1 MVDFAFVI
9 TYIDVLSYEN
19 RNIDCGHY
27 CWIPRIQVRYNIGTF
42 LIQSLPL

>member
-19 RNIDCGHY
+19 SNLDCGHY
-27 CWIPRIQVRYNIGTF
+27 CWIVDITVGFQGFR
-42 LIQSLPL
+42 